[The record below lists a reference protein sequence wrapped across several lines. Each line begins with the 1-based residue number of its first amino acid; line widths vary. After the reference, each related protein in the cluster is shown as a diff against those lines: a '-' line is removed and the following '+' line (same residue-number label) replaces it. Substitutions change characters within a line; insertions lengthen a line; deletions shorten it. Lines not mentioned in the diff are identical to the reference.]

1 MSTSEN
7 TKSSKWVAYLIEG
20 GILILALVLV
30 LVIRFAVYE
39 PALVISKSMEPSLK
53 VDDRVLLDHRE
64 SLHGHWR
71 RGDIVL
77 FAAPSSWNEDPAEE
91 LPLEDRDQLIK
102 RVVGLPGET
111 VAVFVDKVW
120 INGKLL
126 TEKYIKPTPEAGS
139 RGGDL
144 VQPRPV
150 QLKLGPGQYF
160 VMGDN
165 RGNSE
170 DSRLHGPISDR
181 DIMGRAVRIFWP
193 LGHAGG
199 LPLPDYNL

>member
-7 TKSSKWVAYLIEG
+7 AKSSKWVSYLIEG
-20 GILILALVLV
+20 GILVLALVLV
-30 LVIRFAVYE
+30 LVIRLAVYE
-39 PALVISKSMEPSLK
+39 PALVISKSMEPSLL
-53 VDDRVLLDHRE
+53 VNDRVLLDHRE
-64 SLHGHWR
+64 SLHGNWR

-77 FAAPSSWNEDPAEE
+77 FAAPSSWHEGGED

-111 VAVFVDKVW
+111 VTVVVDKVW

-126 TEKYIKPTPEAGS
+126 TENYIKPTPVANA
-139 RGGDL
+139 RDGDL

-150 QLKLGPGQYF
+150 EIKLGTGQYF

-181 DIMGRAVRIFWP
+181 DIMGRAVRTFWP